1 MWRSSNAFIFPV
13 VYFFYPETAYRSLE
27 EMDAIFHK
35 TTGAKAWFDVVKVAK
50 NEPYRYGKKGELLI
64 EYDETEAAQ
73 EGRRR
78 SSVMRSQSMSEEEKG
93 GQTRYADH
101 ADDKSS

>member
-1 MWRSSNAFIFPV
+1 M

-35 TTGAKAWFDVVKVAK
+35 TSGAKGWLTVVKTARD
-50 NEPYRYGKKGELLI
+50 EPYRYGKKGELLI
-64 EYDETEAAQ
+64 EYAETDAAQ

-78 SSVMRSQSMSEEEKG
+78 SSAVRSKSMAEEEKG
-93 GQTRYADH
+93 QLGGYSTH
-101 ADDKSS
+101 LEETSS